1 MSSYRLPDGS
11 VPILLSADHLGLL
24 PGAAAALLSYVER
37 HPEASPDRLSDMLFR
52 TRSARRYRALAMVD
66 SRTGLIDA
74 LRAIVDG
81 RNHPAV
87 VRSAEPAAARRSAYV
102 FPGQGGQRPGMGKL
116 FYEHMPA
123 FRAEVDRCG
132 ELFAELFG
140 ASPTA
145 YLLDEGLDPGDSAR
159 VVQPALFAEMA
170 GLAAMWRSVG
180 IAPDV
185 VVGHSQGELAAAYVS
200 GAMTLADAVLVV
212 GARARAVD
220 TIASDRYAMAVV
232 AADRDEC
239 EELLARRSG
248 WAQVSVVNSPRMVGI
263 SGERGTVEEVV
274 ANLTADDRF
283 ARLIRVEYPAHT
295 DRVTDVRQQVQ
306 DAVGDRLRN
315 RHFLNTDIDCLGAT
329 LGGAVTSDLPV
340 DEYWFWN
347 LRNTVRFDKA
357 IDAAIAREVD
367 TFVELAEHPT
377 LALSI
382 QENLAAVAPGRRVTV
397 TGTSS
402 RAAADLSEFTRNLA
416 MLAVQDSNYSWDA
429 LRVESDEVVRLPLED
444 FPNTGMNEVRLW
456 LPYNGGDASRNM
468 VPDNGSPAPRVS
480 EPIRTAPPQ
489 LLIETWNRL
498 AHRSLVPPRSLGVI
512 DHTGQRGELAAAL
525 CAHAPDQGA
534 SARLID
540 VAAGEDTGDVDTLVV
555 LLPALPELSAAA
567 AVAEVAEFFGT
578 RGWWSKPGAAVTD
591 WWLVTAGGETAV
603 RDDPP
608 PHPVHAAAAAGFR
621 CAGTEYPGIGF
632 RHLDLSPAE
641 AGADDAPTIITA
653 LHTADEPELALR
665 GGTLYAKRLVEADR
679 EGVTPVVVP
688 DTVVILGGT
697 GAVGLEFCEHVA
709 RHGARRIALVSR
721 SGETA
726 AVGDRLRRLR
736 DLGTAEIRVIQCD
749 IGDAAATRRLAD
761 ELRDMPAGLV
771 VHAAADIAGLTNI
784 ELVNVTAAEADR
796 VVRGKV
802 VGLAHI
808 LDSLALEQDCRL
820 LLCSS
825 LAATLGGRGMSVY
838 AAANRMLDA
847 EAQRL
852 RAAGRDA
859 VSVQWGQW
867 DVHRGA
873 GTSAADVLA
882 GVGYLPM
889 RSEDAVTMGFHGLRE
904 NSIIAAFDW
913 DRGRSVLGQYGYGPV
928 LSQLETP
935 DPIHTDPATRAP
947 VPESRPPV
955 PESRPPIPDDRGPVH
970 GTRST
975 VPETAVPQRL
985 LRLLAEV
992 IGADDP
998 ATIDTARPLV
1008 AVGLDSLQ
1016 ALELRRRVDEEF
1028 GCDLPVAD
1036 LIGGAS
1042 LNDVVRLVDG
1052 QSAAPVPVMP
1062 TLGTRLE
1069 NTTPA
1074 GPERV
1079 GSTAAVPTP
1088 EMLDADRIRS
1098 ARRDLD
1104 LFGLR
1109 AMLRVL
1115 RPVLDAQTFR
1125 TDEEIAAALAF
1136 APRHRW
1142 LLRQWLLA
1150 LTENGCLDHDPER
1163 GHRYRGEVP
1172 APSCGDL
1179 YEVCADLG
1187 YAREFATF
1195 LSGSAERLLDLAQD
1209 RLRVQELLFPNG
1221 DMVTA
1226 DTFYRDN
1233 LGSRYLNSAAREAVA
1248 EVVERLRPD
1257 RAAVRILELGA
1268 GVGGLTSEVVA
1279 GLAGEPVDYHFTDL
1293 SAFFLNAARK
1303 RFADVPG
1310 MRFGIVDMN
1319 THLPRQPR
1327 CDIVLASNVLHNAQ
1341 HIGQTLRQLHDL
1353 LEPGG
1358 AVIFLEFCRAH
1369 CLMLTSVHFLMSPG
1383 AGRIRA
1389 GGTDVRAGTDRI
1401 FLTEDEWLDQ
1411 LAASGLTPRPV
1422 LPAADH
1428 PLAVLDQKVFV
1439 AVRDRE

>member
-24 PGAAAALLSYVER
+24 PAAAAALLSYVAE
-37 HPEASPDRLSDMLFR
+37 HPEASPDRVADMLFR
-52 TRSARRYRALAMVD
+52 TRPARRYRALAMVD
-66 SRTGLIDA
+66 SRDGLAEA
-74 LRAIVDG
+74 LRALVDG

-87 VRSAEPAAARRSAYV
+87 VRAAEPAAARRSAYV
-102 FPGQGGQRPGMGKL
+102 FPGQGGQRPGMGKM
-116 FYEHMPA
+116 FYERVPA

-145 YLLDEGLDPGDSAR
+145 YLLDESLDPGDSAR

-200 GAMTLADAVLVV
+200 GAMTLADAILVV

-248 WAQVSVVNSPRMVGI
+248 WAQVSVINSPRMVGI
-263 SGERGTVEEVV
+263 SGERGTVEDVV
-274 ANLTADDRF
+274 ATLTADDRF

-295 DRVTDVRQQVQ
+295 DRVTEVRQQLR
-306 DAVGDRLRN
+306 DTVGGRLRHP
-315 RHFLNTDIDCLGAT
+315 HFLDTDIDCLGAT
-329 LGGAVTSDLPV
+329 LGEAVTTDLPV

-357 IDAAIAREVD
+357 IDAAIARDVD

-382 QENLAAVAPGRRVTV
+382 QENLAAAAPGRRVTV

-416 MLAVQDSNYSWDA
+416 TLAVQDLNYSWDA
-429 LRVESDEVVRLPLED
+429 LRDESDELVRLPLED
-444 FPNTGMNEVRLW
+444 FPNTEMNEVWLW
-456 LPYNGGDASRNM
+456 LPYNGGHVDRNV
-468 VPDNGSPAPRVS
+468 VPDN
-480 EPIRTAPPQ
+480 EPVRTAPPQ
-489 LLIETWNRL
+489 LLFETWNRL
-498 AHRSLVPPRSLGVI
+498 AHRNLTPPRSLGVV
-512 DHTGQRGELAAAL
+512 DHTGQCAELAAAL

-534 SARLID
+534 SARLLD
-540 VAAGEDTGDVDTLVV
+540 VAAGDDTGAVDTLVV
-555 LLPALPELSAAA
+555 LLPALPELPAAA
-567 AVAEVAEFFGT
+567 AVTEVAEFFGT
-578 RGWWSKPGAAVTD
+578 RAWWAKPGAGVTD
-591 WWLVTAGGETAV
+591 WWLVTVGGESAV
-603 RDDPP
+603 RDDAP
-608 PHPVHAAAAAGFR
+608 PHPVPAAAAAGFR
-621 CAGTEYPGIGF
+621 CAATECPGVAF
-632 RHLDLSPAE
+632 RHLDLSPE
-641 AGADDAPTIITA
+641 ASGADDAPTIITA

-665 GGTLYAKRLVEADR
+665 GGTLYAKRLVEADQ
-679 EGVTPVVVP
+679 EGAAPVAMP
-688 DTVVILGGT
+688 DNVVILGGT
-697 GAVGLEFCEHVA
+697 GAVGLEFCEHAA

-721 SGETA
+721 SGATGEA
-726 AVGDRLRRLR
+726 GDRLRGLR
-736 DLGTAEIRVIQCD
+736 ALGTAEIRVISCD
-749 IGDAAATRRLAD
+749 IGDEAATRRLAD

-784 ELVNVTAAEADR
+784 ELANVTAAAAER
-796 VVRGKV
+796 VLRGKV
-802 VGLAHI
+802 VGLTHV
-808 LDSLALEQDCRL
+808 LDSLALERDCRL

-867 DVHRGA
+867 AVHRGA
-873 GTSAADVLA
+873 GASAPDVLA

-889 RSEDAVTMGFHGLRE
+889 RSEDAVGLGLRPLRE
-904 NSIIAAFDW
+904 NSIVTAFDW

-935 DPIHTDPATRAP
+935 KPIQPAPLPPTQPPTPQP
-947 VPESRPPV
+947 VSNAQPPGARPPV
-955 PESRPPIPDDRGPVH
+955 SAA
-970 GTRST
+970 RSI
-975 VPETAVPQRL
+975 VSETHVPQRL
-985 LRLLAEV
+985 LELLAEV

-1028 GCDLPVAD
+1028 GHDLPVAD

-1042 LNDVVRLVDG
+1042 LNDVVRLVG
-1052 QSAAPVPVMP
+1052 GRSASVPAMA
-1062 TLGTRLE
+1062 TLDSHLE
-1069 NTTPA
+1069 NTT
-1074 GPERV
+1074 
-1079 GSTAAVPTP
+1079 AATP
-1088 EMLDADRIRS
+1088 QTLDADRIGS

-1115 RPVLDAQTFR
+1115 RPVLDVRTFR
-1125 TDEEIAAALAF
+1125 TDDEIAAALDF

-1150 LTENGCLDHDPER
+1150 LTENGCLDSDSER
-1163 GHRYRGEVP
+1163 GHRYRGEIP
-1172 APSCGDL
+1172 APSRGDL

-1233 LGSRYLNSAAREAVA
+1233 LGSRYLNSAARQAVA
-1248 EVVERLRPD
+1248 AVVERLRPG

-1319 THLPRQPR
+1319 ADLPRQPR
-1327 CDIVLASNVLHNAQ
+1327 CDIVLAANVLHNAR

-1369 CLMLTSVHFLMSPG
+1369 CLMLTSVHFLMSP
-1383 AGRIRA
+1383 RA
-1389 GGTDVRAGTDRI
+1389 GQARAGETDVRAGTDRI

-1411 LAASGLTPRPV
+1411 LTAAGLTPRPV

-1439 AVRDRE
+1439 AVRDRT

>member
-11 VPILLSADHLGLL
+11 VPILLSADHLDLL
-24 PGAAAALLSYVER
+24 PGAAAALLSYVAE
-37 HPEASPDRLSDMLFR
+37 HPEASPDRVGDMLFR
-52 TRSARRYRALAMVD
+52 TRAARRHRVLAMVD
-66 SRTGLIDA
+66 SRDGLVDA

-145 YLLDEGLDPGDSAR
+145 YLLDADLDPGDSAR

-248 WAQVSVVNSPRMVGI
+248 WAQVSVINSPRMVGI
-263 SGERGTVEEVV
+263 SGERDTVEDVV
-274 ANLTADDRF
+274 ATLTADDRF

-306 DAVGDRLRN
+306 DAMSGRLRHP
-315 RHFLNTDIDCLGAT
+315 HFLDTDIDCLGAT
-329 LGGAVTSDLPV
+329 LGGAVTTDLPV

-382 QENLAAVAPGRRVTV
+382 QENLSAAAPGRRVTV

-402 RAAADLSEFTRNLA
+402 RAATDLSEFTRNLA
-416 MLAVQDSNYSWDA
+416 TLAVHDLDYRWDA
-429 LRVESDEVVRLPLED
+429 LRVESDEVVRLPLDD
-444 FPNTGMNEVRLW
+444 FPNTEMNEVRLW
-456 LPYNGGDASRNM
+456 LPYNAAAASRN
-468 VPDNGSPAPRVS
+468 VLPDNVSPPSQPPAAVERD
-480 EPIRTAPPQ
+480 PIRRARPQ
-489 LLIETWNRL
+489 LLVETWNRL
-498 AHRSLVPPRSLGVI
+498 AHRSLAAPRSLGVI
-512 DHTGQRGELAAAL
+512 DHTGQCAELAAAL

-540 VAAGEDTGDVDTLVV
+540 VAAGDDTGDVDTLVV
-555 LLPALPELSAAA
+555 LLPALPELPAAT

-578 RGWWSKPGAAVTD
+578 RAWWSKPGAAVTD
-591 WWLVTAGGETAV
+591 WWLVTVGGEAAV
-603 RDDPP
+603 RDDAP
-608 PHPVHAAAAAGFR
+608 PHPVPAAAAAGFR
-621 CAGTEYPGIGF
+621 CAGTEYPGVAF
-632 RHLDLSPAE
+632 RHLDLSPGE
-641 AGADDAPTIITA
+641 TGADEAPTIITA
-653 LHTADEPELALR
+653 LHTVDEPELALR
-665 GGTLYAKRLVEADR
+665 RGTLYAKRLVEADQDGS
-679 EGVTPVVVP
+679 EPVAVP
-688 DTVVILGGT
+688 DNVVILGGT
-697 GAVGLEFCEHVA
+697 GAVGLEFCDHVA

-726 AVGDRLRRLR
+726 AVGDRLRGLR
-736 DLGTAEIRVIQCD
+736 DLGAEIRVIRCD
-749 IGDAAATRRLAD
+749 LGDEAATRRLAD
-761 ELRDMPAGLV
+761 ALRDMPAGLV

-784 ELVNVTAAEADR
+784 ELINVTAAEADR

-802 VGLAHI
+802 VGLSHV
-808 LDSLALEQDCRL
+808 LDSLALEEDCRL

-847 EAQRL
+847 EARRL

-867 DVHRGA
+867 AVHRGA

-889 RSEDAVTMGFHGLRE
+889 RSEDAVTLGLRGPRE
-904 NSIIAAFDW
+904 NTIVTAFDW

-935 DPIHTDPATRAP
+935 EPVHADPGPETRAP
-947 VPESRPPV
+947 VA
-955 PESRPPIPDDRGPVH
+955 
-970 GTRST
+970 
-975 VPETAVPQRL
+975 ETAVPQRL
-985 LRLLAEV
+985 LQLLAEV

-1028 GCDLPVAD
+1028 GHDLPVAD

-1042 LNDVVRLVDG
+1042 LDDVVRAVGGRSTVTPAPMSATGSRSTSARADG
-1052 QSAAPVPVMP
+1052 LERPVPE
-1062 TLGTRLE
+1062 T
-1069 NTTPA
+1069 
-1074 GPERV
+1074 
-1079 GSTAAVPTP
+1079 
-1088 EMLDADRIRS
+1088 LDADRIHT

-1109 AMLRVL
+1109 AMLQVL
-1115 RPVLDAQTFR
+1115 RPVLDSETFR
-1125 TDEEIAAALAF
+1125 TDEEIAAALEF

-1163 GHRYRGEVP
+1163 GHRYRAEVP
-1172 APSCGDL
+1172 APSRDDL
-1179 YEVCADLG
+1179 SEVCADLG

-1195 LSGSAERLLDLAQD
+1195 LSGSADRLLDLAQD

-1248 EVVERLRPD
+1248 EVVGRLRPD

-1279 GLAGEPVDYHFTDL
+1279 GLVGEPVDYHFTDL

-1319 THLPRQPR
+1319 ADLPRQPR

-1369 CLMLTSVHFLMSPG
+1369 CLMLTSVHFLMSPR
-1383 AGRIRA
+1383 AGGIRA
-1389 GGTDVRAGTDRI
+1389 GETDVRAGTDRI
-1401 FLTEDEWLDQ
+1401 FLTEDEWLGQ
-1411 LAASGLTPRPV
+1411 LTASGLTPRPA

-1439 AVRDRE
+1439 AVRDQRE